1 MDAAFEIQKRACW
14 NRKHEVLGGWMCK
27 GHSGDGDFFPMFN
40 AGCPHRAPLLDAR
53 TDLFSFGVTPYEMAS
68 GRLPFDRETTGATF
82 GVLLH
87 EGAELPT
94 NWNPQLPP
102 QLDEIIRKAL
112 EKDRNLRYVL

>member
-1 MDAAFEIQKRACW
+1 
-14 NRKHEVLGGWMCK
+14 
-27 GHSGDGDFFPMFN
+27 MFN

-112 EKDRNLRYVL
+112 EKDRNLRYGL